1 MLVVSYGIPKSGS
14 TLAYEMLRGVL
25 ESAGHEQA
33 ILRNDRLDDGDAP
46 RGTKRNFL
54 NKITR
59 ESIQALMDEIG
70 KGRIIAVKTH
80 SGFAAELFPWL
91 EEMQQSGAMKVI
103 ASYRDPR
110 DVCLSLV
117 DAGNRS
123 RDRGTGAFAGI
134 GGLEEAMDKVD
145 TRITVFRRWAA
156 LKGTLRLNY
165 DDVAYNPA
173 KAIDAMEAALGVKAN
188 RADVMRY
195 AFEEAY
201 TLRNKV
207 KRNRYLDEMNDDE
220 KRVASERF
228 KKFLRNAIERDNQN
242 WYDKFR
248 TVVLSRLE
256 QGGGDESESDTA

>member
-1 MLVVSYGIPKSGS
+1 MLVISYGIPKSGS

-25 ESAGHEQA
+25 ANAGHAQEA
-33 ILRNDRLDDGDAP
+33 IRNDRLEDEAAP

-54 NKITR
+54 NDITR
-59 ESIQALMDEIG
+59 ESVQALIDEIG
-70 KGRIIAVKTH
+70 KERIIAVKTH

-91 EEMQQSGAMKVI
+91 EEQQHKRQIQVI

-110 DVCLSLV
+110 DICLSLI

-123 RDRGTGAFAGI
+123 RDRGTGAFSKIA
-134 GGLEEAMDKVD
+134 GLEEAMEKLER
-145 TRITVFRRWAA
+145 RITVFRRWAA
-156 LKGTLRLNY
+156 LEGTLRLNY
-165 DDVAYNPA
+165 DDVAFNPA
-173 KAIDAMEAALGVKAN
+173 TAIDAMEAALGVKAN

-195 AFEEAY
+195 AFEEAF

-207 KRNRYLDEMNDDE
+207 KRNRYLDEMDDE
-220 KRVASERF
+220 EKRITTERF
-228 KKFLRNAIERDNQN
+228 KKFLRNAIERDNQA

-256 QGGGDESESDTA
+256 SADAAGGDEA